1 MEKISVVNISQ
12 NYYVRGGSDRY
23 FFSLGEL
30 LEKQGHHV
38 IPFASSQ
45 TQNQPTVWSKYF
57 PEGVNFEKPSL
68 RDISRFIYS
77 APAAK
82 AIDRL
87 VRDNQPQI
95 AHLHIY
101 YGQLTSSILSPL
113 QNAGIPVIQTLHEYK
128 LVCPIYSMISHG
140 EVCEDCQ
147 GQNFWKAVI
156 KKCNRGSLS
165 RSVLSAVE
173 AYVSQQLGA
182 VDLVD
187 HFITVSD
194 FQRRKLIELGVPKE
208 KLTRVHNF
216 IDISDVVPT
225 QKQGEYF
232 LYFGRLEKLK
242 GIFTLVEAAA
252 AIPDVPL
259 IILGDGNARQ
269 ELEAWIEERG
279 ITHIKV
285 LGVKKGKELQEFIAN
300 SICSILPSE
309 WYENCPLAV
318 LESLAYG
325 RPVIGTNIGGIPELI
340 IDGVDGFI
348 IPPQDT
354 IELRARLVYLAQHR
368 DEALEMGAKGRE
380 KVKTQFCAEK
390 HYREILDVYHKVI
403 K

>member
-1 MEKISVVNISQ
+1 MVKISVVNISQ

-30 LEKQGHHV
+30 LEKHGHQV
-38 IPFASSQ
+38 IPFASNQ
-45 TQNQPTVWSKYF
+45 PQNQQTDWSKYF
-57 PEGVNFEKPSL
+57 PRGVDFEQPNPM
-68 RDISRFIYS
+68 DISRFLYS

-82 AIDRL
+82 AINRL
-87 VRDNQPQI
+87 VKENQPQI

-113 QNAGIPVIQTLHEYK
+113 RKAGIPIIQTLHEYK
-128 LVCPIYSMISHG
+128 LVCPVYTMISHG

-147 GQNFWKAVI
+147 GHDFWKAAI
-156 KKCNRGSLS
+156 KKCNRDSFS

-173 AYVSQQLGA
+173 AYLAQQLGA
-182 VDLVD
+182 IEKVD

-194 FQRRKLIELGVPKE
+194 FQRRKLIELGVPQE

-216 IDISDVVPT
+216 IDISHVVPS

-259 IILGDGNARQ
+259 IILGDGEARE
-269 ELEAWIEERG
+269 ELETWIEERG

-285 LGVKKGKELQEFIAN
+285 LGAKGGEELKEFIAN

-340 IDGVDGFI
+340 IDGVDGYI
-348 IPPQDT
+348 VPCKDVAK
-354 IELRARLVYLAQHR
+354 LRARLVYLAEHR
-368 DEALEMGAKGRE
+368 DEALEMGAKGRK
-380 KVKTQFCAEK
+380 KVETQFCAEK
-390 HYREILDVYHKVI
+390 HYQEILDVYHKVI